1 MKQKTISLFIW
12 GYQQHFRIGL
22 QTDANS
28 VLRALGVETEAV
40 TLLIGVADPGRAN
53 PNPICIEPENGRWS
67 LHLFADLM
75 EDVERTVANH
85 HLQNVFYSNDN
96 AGMAEKPLNI
106 RRDSVTTAVRR
117 ALEPDDRHTGV
128 RSFCGLAQ
136 LVGDHYVVPVIQVPI
151 KDLEMFDS
159 LDIPDQI
166 DQFQPRKESS
176 FLDVSLKC
184 LLEEAANQLQR
195 PDPGRSLTHRRPAAE
210 ILRSA
215 AASFMYTPGL
225 IVEPAFMFDDLF
237 QRLNQVASQMY
248 EGVRGI
254 GHLILAREGHCDVEY
269 LLRFRE
275 PVPFA
280 QTRWV
285 RKVLQMAATGTEL
298 IGNTHSILG
307 LGRRRNSAASADDI
321 FTVDFLDHCQW
332 ELRCNKKRL
341 LRSSYGEPTLP
352 RSVIERDRFVGN
364 LARLFPTS
372 TPEGKERIWNIFNAA
387 IAQHHG
393 SMFIVAEDAAEEA
406 ERLAQQGTRIEP
418 ISLTPELYAR
428 VCGIDG
434 TVILDPNGTCY
445 AIGVILDGPATEA
458 CTPSR
463 GSRYNS
469 AVRYVVPKSPRR
481 LAVVASDDGTID
493 ILPLLRPT
501 VSAAEV
507 EKNVRAFEV
516 ATDQDYH
523 RPRNW
528 LDSNRFYL
536 SEFQCSRVNVVLER
550 LDAQPQEAGEI
561 RLITHRFTPHPEFDN
576 SYLTP

>member
-12 GYQQHFRIGL
+12 GYQQHFRSGL

-28 VLRALGVETEAV
+28 VLRALGVETEAI
-40 TLLIGVADPGRAN
+40 TLLIGVADPSRAN
-53 PNPICIEPENGRWS
+53 PNPVCIEPENGRWS
-67 LHLFADLM
+67 IHLFAGLI
-75 EDVERTVANH
+75 EDIERTVSNH
-85 HLQNVFYSNDN
+85 RLQNVFYSNDE
-96 AGMAEKPLNI
+96 AGMAEKPLRI
-106 RRDSVTTAVRR
+106 RRDAVTTAVRH
-117 ALEPDDRHTGV
+117 ALNPDDMRTGV

-136 LVGDHYVVPVIQVPI
+136 LVGDHYVVPVIQVPL
-151 KDLEMFDS
+151 KDLKMFDS
-159 LDIPDQI
+159 LEIPDQV

-176 FLDVSLKC
+176 FLDVTLRH
-184 LLEEAANQLQR
+184 LLEEAADQLQR

-225 IVEPAFMFDDLF
+225 IVDPEFMFDDLF

-254 GHLILAREGHCDVEY
+254 GHLVLAPEGHRDVEY
-269 LLRFRE
+269 ILRFRE
-275 PVPFA
+275 PVPFG

-285 RKVLQMAATGTEL
+285 RKVLHMAAAGTEL
-298 IGNTHSILG
+298 IANTRGILG
-307 LGRRRNSAASADDI
+307 LGRRRNSVATADDI
-321 FTVDFLDHCQW
+321 FSVDFLDHGQW

-352 RSVIERDRFVGN
+352 RSVIEQDRFVCN
-364 LARLFPTS
+364 LARLFPVS
-372 TPEGKERIWNIFNAA
+372 TPEGKERIWSIFNAA
-387 IAQHHG
+387 VAQDHG

-418 ISLTPELYAR
+418 IRLTPELYAR

-445 AIGVILDGPATEA
+445 AIGVILDGSATEA

-469 AVRYVVPKSPRR
+469 AVRYVAQKSPRR

-501 VSAAEV
+501 ASAAEV
-507 EKNVRAFEV
+507 EKNVQAFEV

-523 RPRNW
+523 HPRNW

-536 SEFQCSRVNVVLER
+536 SELQCRRVNVVLER
-550 LDAQPQEAGEI
+550 LAAQPREAGEI
-561 RLITHRFTPHPEFDN
+561 RLVTRQFTPHPEFDN